1 MRSEPVMFAGKDHV
15 DAAAGRECVAA
26 LWRQA
31 GITGPLDQTGVAGI
45 SGVSLRSRRVVFCDL

>member
-1 MRSEPVMFAGKDHV
+1 MFAGKDHV
-15 DAAAGRECVAA
+15 DPVAGRECVAA

-31 GITGPLDQTGVAGI
+31 GITGPLDQTGVARI